1 MTYRFEEE
9 DFKNTYVLEDYY
21 CTNPFCDCKHVTVSL
36 ADREQDDNRI
46 IFLLNFN
53 KTSNSL
59 PNAPKWTK
67 VQSDIVKGF
76 VKKLPDELLVLFKQ
90 RYLEAKAFG
99 EKHPMS
105 YLMFEPGR
113 YVNYFELF
121 PRNPEMLD
129 FTHNNDKYFAED
141 AYDLDPR
148 NDNLDIKLAFY
159 KLELDSNQQTA
170 VFSYTYYFNES
181 LRAKEDGR
189 LKPEH
194 NDMVMDLTRSI
205 PDLNDRLKKRY
216 KQAKKIGEE
225 LLKVPAETKIAEGK
239 IKPNDPCPCGSGKK
253 FKKCC
258 ALQMN

>member
-1 MTYRFEEE
+1 
-9 DFKNTYVLEDYY
+9 
-21 CTNPFCDCKHVTVSL
+21 
-36 ADREQDDNRI
+36 
-46 IFLLNFN
+46 
-53 KTSNSL
+53 
-59 PNAPKWTK
+59 
-67 VQSDIVKGF
+67 VQSEIVKGF
-76 VKKLPDELLVLFKQ
+76 VKKLPDELMVLFKQ

-99 EKHPMS
+99 EKNPMS
-105 YLMFEPGR
+105 YLMLEPGR

-121 PRNPEMLD
+121 PRNTEMLD
-129 FTHNNDKYFAED
+129 FTHNNEKYFAED

-148 NDNLDIKLAFY
+148 NDNQEIKLAFY
-159 KLELDSNQQTA
+159 KLELDSDKQTA

-181 LRAKEDGR
+181 LREKEDGR

-194 NDMVMDLTRSI
+194 NDMLMDLTRAI

-225 LLKVPAETKIAEGK
+225 LMKVPADTKIVEGK